1 MFHRMFFILT
11 LTFVLGA
18 CAVGNEYDYG
28 AASATLRA
36 ETDRSVSATVI
47 DYRPYVL
54 SGKKSP
60 SFVGLHRGGFGNPF
74 DVTTKSGRGL
84 SEDLTDVLVRALDAQ
99 GITAKALMLAPGTSV
114 DDSVM
119 QFQDQGTDRLLVVAM
134 REWKT
139 DSMMRI
145 TLHWDFDAS
154 VYDPSGV
161 MLAKQSI
168 SGVAPVGGSGFESGN
183 SAVAIQQISQ
193 KLTELLNQ
201 PDIVAA
207 LR

>member
-1 MFHRMFFILT
+1 MFQRMFFILT

-18 CAVGNEYDYG
+18 CAIGNEYDYG
-28 AASATLRA
+28 AASASLTA
-36 ETDRSVSATVI
+36 KTDRSVSATVI

-84 SEDLTDVLVRALDAQ
+84 SEDLTDVLVRALEAQ
-99 GITAKALMLAPGTSV
+99 GITAKALMLAPGTSI
-114 DDSVM
+114 DDGVM

-139 DSMMRI
+139 DAMMRI
-145 TLHWDFDAS
+145 TLHWDFEAS
-154 VYDPSGV
+154 VYDPTGV
-161 MLAKQSI
+161 MLAKKSI
-168 SGVAPVGGSGFESGN
+168 SGVAPVGGSGLESGN
-183 SAVAIQQISQ
+183 SAVSIQQISQ